1 MTKKQVWLAVLLI
14 GVSVLLVP
22 ALMLSSQLFQ
32 SRGDNAP
39 AYGLQVP
46 QLDGVGFQWTD
57 INLQQQVF
65 PANKPMFSYV
75 FMGFLSCSEICP
87 IRIKQL
93 HQLEA
98 AIANDAVL
106 ANKAIQFLFITIDPD
121 NDTPAIR
128 KAVIDDQS
136 PRFISAVLQ
145 EAQLL
150 SLSNQLSENIQS
162 HSATNNHV
170 GNLYLIAPNGKIGRV
185 YTAKHLSTDKM
196 LAELTQ
202 YIDSSGNQ

>member
-1 MTKKQVWLAVLLI
+1 MTKKHLWLAVLLI
-14 GVSVLLVP
+14 VLSVLLVP
-22 ALMLSSQLFQ
+22 AIMLGTQVFQ
-32 SRGDNAP
+32 SRDNASV
-39 AYGLQVP
+39 YGLQVP
-46 QLDGVGFQWTD
+46 HLDGVSFQWTD
-57 INLQQQVF
+57 TSLQQHAF
-65 PANKPMFSYV
+65 PASKPMFSYM

-98 AIANDAVL
+98 AIATDPML
-106 ANKAIQFLFITIDPD
+106 ASKAIQFLFITIDPE
-121 NDTPAIR
+121 NDTPTIR

-136 PRFISAVLQ
+136 PRFVSATLQ
-145 EAQLL
+145 EDQLL

-170 GNLYLIAPNGKIGRV
+170 GNLYLIAPNGKIDRV

-196 LAELTQ
+196 LAELKQ
-202 YIDSSGNQ
+202 YMDASGNK